1 MDSVSSSLL
10 LLLSLAGQ
18 ELEKRRGRSQRD
30 ELAAAV
36 VPESSQGI
44 FHGFFSEGQIW
55 PRRRR
60 RHLLGAAASPV
71 NMLLTLTTSS
81 LIISSPWWDLK
92 VVVARFGVIIS
103 QPSGRKGRWEK
114 WIDGRVGPSVPFLS
128 TDNFCLEDFFS

>member
-1 MDSVSSSLL
+1 MDSVSSSLLLL

-30 ELAAAV
+30 ELATAV

-44 FHGFFSEGQIW
+44 FHGLFSEGQIW

-60 RHLLGAAASPV
+60 RRHLLGAADSPV
-71 NMLLTLTTSS
+71 NMSLTLTTSS

-92 VVVARFGVIIS
+92 VVVARFGVIVS
-103 QPSGRKGRWEK
+103 KPSGRKGRWEK
-114 WIDGRVGPSVPFLS
+114 WS
-128 TDNFCLEDFFS
+128 

>member
-10 LLLSLAGQ
+10 LRLLSLAGQ

-30 ELAAAV
+30 ELATAV

-44 FHGFFSEGQIW
+44 FHGLFSEGQIW

-60 RHLLGAAASPV
+60 RRRHLLGAADSPV
-71 NMLLTLTTSS
+71 NMSLTLTTSS

-103 QPSGRKGRWEK
+103 KPSGRKGRWEK
-114 WIDGRVGPSVPFLS
+114 
-128 TDNFCLEDFFS
+128 